1 MAFEKKFGTIQRSKN
16 KYPVSSGSGF
26 ATQDSSFI
34 PQSSPLTVGSTEI
47 ELEVPENAYE
57 MVFLVS
63 GGYDVLLSEITGM
76 ARSFLAVAGMQ
87 DALPVADIHSV
98 FLRRANADDSE
109 INFYFKLL

>member
-1 MAFEKKFGTIQRSKN
+1 MVFEKKFGSTQRSKN

-26 ATQDSSFI
+26 TTQDDSFI
-34 PQSSPLTVGSTEI
+34 PQSSPLTVSSVEI

-63 GGYDVLLSEITGM
+63 GGYDILFSEITGM

-87 DALPVADIHSV
+87 DILPVADIHSV
-98 FLRRANADDSE
+98 FLKRAGLDDSE